1 MFPLAGASCRFTAS
15 HPATQF
21 WTDLC
26 CSVNIRAV
34 RCVMLV
40 RPAPPHPRSGGKGVL
55 TDYEKKRDW
64 SRMVDC

>member
-15 HPATQF
+15 HPAAQF

-34 RCVMLV
+34 RCVVLV
-40 RPAPPHPRSGGKGVL
+40 RPAPATSAIWRQGGSHRL
-55 TDYEKKRDW
+55 
-64 SRMVDC
+64 